1 MGIEKWT
8 LGTDGEVLEKSLTE
22 PFVND
27 YEYFPGII
35 RIPTNYLELECPTMF
50 NDTSSFDTTEKFQN
64 LETIL

>member
-64 LETIL
+64 LNTIL

>member
-8 LGTDGEVLEKSLTE
+8 LGGDGEVLDKSLTE

-64 LETIL
+64 LNTIL